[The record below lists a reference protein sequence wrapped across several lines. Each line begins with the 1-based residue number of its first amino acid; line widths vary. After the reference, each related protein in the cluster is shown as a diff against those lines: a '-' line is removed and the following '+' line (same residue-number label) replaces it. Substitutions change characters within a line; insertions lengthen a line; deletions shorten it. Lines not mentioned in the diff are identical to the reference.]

1 MAADPLD
8 ALRLPVVPIDPRP
21 EFAAALLRRITS
33 AAEGRPDAAGQPDI
47 AGQPDTAGRRA
58 AVGRPGG
65 VRLRRNPTV
74 RYFVRDLDA
83 AVAFYCQRLG
93 FEEELRSAPAFAML
107 YGGGLRL
114 LLSVPGQPGAGRPLP
129 DGTMPEAGGW
139 NRITLQVPDVTEAI
153 RELRTAGVRIR
164 ADVGSGVAVRQA
176 LVEDPDGNLVELYE
190 PTAGY
195 HERTEES

>member
-8 ALRLPVVPIDPRP
+8 ALRLPVVPVDPRP
-21 EFAAALLRRITS
+21 EFAADLLRRITS
-33 AAEGRPDAAGQPDI
+33 AAEGRPGPAERFGP
-47 AGQPDTAGRRA
+47 AGRPRA
-58 AVGRPGG
+58 
-65 VRLRRNPTV
+65 VRVRRNPTV

-83 AVAFYCQRLG
+83 AVEFYCQRLG

-129 DGTMPEAGGW
+129 DGTVPEAGGW
-139 NRITLQVPDVTEAI
+139 NRITLQVPDVTAAV
-153 RELRTAGVRIR
+153 RELRTAGVRVR
-164 ADVGSGVAVRQA
+164 ADVSGGVAVRQA

-190 PTAGY
+190 PAAGY
-195 HERTEES
+195 HEREETP